1 MTPCR
6 RLLFAVAVLLPG
18 TADAQE
24 AAAPAKERERISFV
38 YFAPDRLGLLIPLS
52 DRWMVR
58 PDFRGN
64 SFYTAEPRDYLFHE
78 FGVSLIRRGES
89 SARGWSYGVASYSI
103 ANVSGSIYEEPY
115 IIHEV
120 SLAVGGHGQVIDWL
134 GAFGEVGPWFNYHRD
149 DKAIGG
155 GTRIITQGGLSTRI
169 GVTLR
174 RPAKDASAR
183 PTIERAP
190 ASDEERPS
198 WTFGG
203 FSGFD
208 RFSSFEGTGV
218 LIPLTSRWLLRPDVT
233 VKATAFRP
241 SGGSDVSGALGLS
254 LLRRSTP
261 SEQGW
266 VYAALRYG
274 VTYDQYY
281 SGEPDIAHMGSLT
294 IGAHV
299 RLTDRLGAFAEAGPY
314 VRFWGQ
320 ETSSGT
326 FDARNIGFIHGV
338 GLSYSWKARS
348 R

>member
-1 MTPCR
+1 VTPWR
-6 RLLFAVAVLLPG
+6 RLLFAVAMLIPG

-24 AAAPAKERERISFV
+24 AAGPAKERERISFV
-38 YFAPDRLGLLIPLS
+38 YFAPDRLGLLIPLN

-58 PDFRGN
+58 PDFTGN
-64 SFYTAEPRDYLFHE
+64 SFHTAEPRDYVFHE
-78 FGVSLIRRGES
+78 VGVSLIRRSES
-89 SARGWSYGVASYSI
+89 SARGWAYGVARYSFG
-103 ANVSGSIYEEPY
+103 NVSGSIFEDPY
-115 IIHEV
+115 IIHAL

-134 GAFGEVGPWFNYHRD
+134 GAFGEVGPWFNYHQD
-149 DKAIGG
+149 DAAIGG

-174 RPAKDASAR
+174 RPAKDAATRPSA
-183 PTIERAP
+183 ERAP
-190 ASDEERPS
+190 ATEEERPAWVFS
-198 WTFGG
+198 G

-208 RFSSFEGTGV
+208 RYSRFDGAGV
-218 LIPLTSRWLLRPDVT
+218 LIPLTGTWLLRPDVA
-233 VKATAFRP
+233 VSATAFRP
-241 SGGSDVSGALGLS
+241 GETDMTGVLGLS

-261 SEQGW
+261 SEHGW
-266 VYAALRYG
+266 VYSALRYG

-281 SGEPDIAHMGSLT
+281 SGEPDIAHMASLT
-294 IGAHV
+294 LGAHV

-314 VRFWGQ
+314 VRFWDQ

-326 FDARNIGFIHGV
+326 FDARNVGFIHGV